1 LHPTLL
7 VVSAVENPCDWI
19 LKLNMSDSP
28 KEDPSSVDLLETL
41 AAGPLKV
48 GATPPRPG
56 LAGAFERDGKGLLK
70 HPLFPWVGRWMMIG
84 LLVALTYSA
93 FFGPRD
99 PRLNFATVMS
109 WVVWW
114 PLLAISYLVIG
125 RVWCAVCPMGALS
138 DIVHRKIG
146 LNLKAPELFKKR
158 WLVAVILGIAIL
170 YQAWIEEVTRASV
183 SPLITGF
190 ILWSFTIGAVVSGL
204 VFERWTWCRHL
215 CPLGAWS
222 GVFAMSSVVEV
233 RADPN
238 VCLANR
244 CKGIYCYFGRD
255 NYPGCPFHQV
265 PKIMETNR
273 YCSTCGNCLKACP
286 NDAISIRLRPP
297 GREFV
302 TQKKEVPENALIAVV
317 AIGVVAFQGF
327 VMTEPWAALHQL
339 AAALPLLSN
348 DAILYGGLISV
359 CVGLAVGL
367 FYLASQIFARLT
379 RQSHHAEM
387 GRFGLAFLPL
397 ALLTHI
403 GHNLGHLFKGYALV
417 PGALARLVGQ
427 LPQSAVEGAPN
438 FWLWQ
443 TLEIG
448 LVLLGLAISVWAIW
462 RICGLAKVNCSRP
475 LATAPY
481 VILAGLYSTFFITL
495 FALPMVARVS

>member
-1 LHPTLL
+1 MNNIPEDDQSSKHLL
-7 VVSAVENPCDWI
+7 KVLTS
-19 LKLNMSDSP
+19 
-28 KEDPSSVDLLETL
+28 
-41 AAGPLKV
+41 GPLQV
-48 GATPPRPG
+48 GETPPRPG
-56 LAGAFERDGKGLLK
+56 VTGLFERQGKRLLK
-70 HPLFPWVGRWMMIG
+70 NPLFPWIGRWFMVGFLI
-84 LLVALTYSA
+84 VLTYAA

-109 WVVWW
+109 WIVWW

-138 DIVHRKIG
+138 DILHRRIG
-146 LNLKAPELFKKR
+146 LNLKAPDFFKKR
-158 WLVAVILGIAIL
+158 WLVAVLLSIAIL
-170 YQAWIEEVTRASV
+170 YQAWIEEVTRAAV

-190 ILWSFTIGAVVSGL
+190 ILWGFTIGAVVSGL

-238 VCLANR
+238 VCLSNH

-255 NYPGCPFHQV
+255 DLPGCPFHQV

-286 NDAISIRLRPP
+286 NDAISIRLRVP
-297 GREFV
+297 GGEFV
-302 TQKKEVPENALIAVV
+302 SQKKEMLENALIGVV

-327 VMTEPWAALHQL
+327 VMTEPWVKLRERAASLSV
-339 AAALPLLSN
+339 LSN
-348 DAILYGGLISV
+348 DAILYGLIILV

-367 FYLASQIFARLT
+367 FYLTSLIYARVT
-379 RQSHHAEM
+379 HQPFTHEIT
-387 GRFGLAFLPL
+387 RFGFAFLPL

-403 GHNLGHLFKGYALV
+403 GHNLGHLFNGYTLV
-417 PGALARLVGQ
+417 PGALAGLVGK
-427 LPQSAVEGAPN
+427 LPKTALQSAPD

-443 TLEIG
+443 ALEIAMVFVG
-448 LVLLGLAISVWAIW
+448 LLISVWAVR
-462 RICGLAKVNCSRP
+462 RICNAKKVNCSRS
-475 LATAPY
+475 LAAAPY
-481 VILAGLYSTFFITL
+481 VVLATLFALVFIIL
-495 FALPMVARVS
+495 FALPMVTRV

>member
-1 LHPTLL
+1 MDKEP
-7 VVSAVENPCDWI
+7 EN
-19 LKLNMSDSP
+19 SQ
-28 KEDPSSVDLLETL
+28 SSIALLEAL
-41 AAGPLKV
+41 AAGPLKT

-56 LAGAFERDGKGLLK
+56 LTGAFEHYGKILLK
-70 HPLFPWVGRWMMIG
+70 NPLFPWVGRWMLIG
-84 LLVALTYSA
+84 FLVVLTYAA
-93 FFGPRD
+93 FFGPSD

-114 PLLAISYLVIG
+114 PLLAISYLVVG

-138 DIVHRKIG
+138 DIIHRRIG

-158 WLVAVILGIAIL
+158 WLVAVLLGIAIL
-170 YQAWIEEVTRASV
+170 YQAWIEEVTRAAV
-183 SPLITGF
+183 SPFVTGF
-190 ILWSFTIGAVVSGL
+190 ILWGFTIGAVVSGL

-255 NYPGCPFHQV
+255 DLPGCPFHQV

-286 NDAISIRLRPP
+286 NDAINISLRIP
-297 GREFV
+297 GGEFV
-302 TQKKEVPENALIAVV
+302 TQKKEMLENALIGVV
-317 AIGVVAFQGF
+317 AIGVVVFQGL
-327 VMTEPWAALHQL
+327 VMTDPWVALREQAAS
-339 AAALPLLSN
+339 LPLLSN
-348 DAILYGGLISV
+348 DAILYGLLILA

-367 FYLASQIFARLT
+367 FYLTSQIYVRLT
-379 RQSHHAEM
+379 RQSYNTEM
-387 GRFGLAFLPL
+387 SRFGFAFLPL

-403 GHNLGHLFKGYALV
+403 GHNLGHLFNGYALI
-417 PGALARLVGQ
+417 PGALAGLIGK
-427 LPQSAVEGAPN
+427 LPQTTAEGVPN

-443 TLEIG
+443 ALEIAM
-448 LVLLGLAISVWAIW
+448 VFVGLAISIWAIR
-462 RICGLAKVNCSRP
+462 RICGVAKVNCPRP
-475 LATAPY
+475 LASAPY
-481 VILAGLYSTFFITL
+481 ILLAMLYAAVLIVL
-495 FALPMVARVS
+495 FALPMVSRV

>member
-1 LHPTLL
+1 
-7 VVSAVENPCDWI
+7 
-19 LKLNMSDSP
+19 MSDPP
-28 KEDPSSVDLLETL
+28 KDNPQSIILLETL

-56 LAGAFERDGKGLLK
+56 LMGAFEHYGKRLLK
-70 HPLFPWVGRWMMIG
+70 HPFFPWVGRWMMIG
-84 LLVALTYSA
+84 FLIALAYSA

-114 PLLAISYLVIG
+114 PLLAISYLVVG

-138 DIVHRKIG
+138 DIVHRRIG

-158 WLVAVILGIAIL
+158 WLVAVLLGIAIL

-238 VCLANR
+238 VCLANH

-255 NYPGCPFHQV
+255 DLPGCPFHQV

-297 GREFV
+297 SREFV
-302 TQKKEVPENALIAVV
+302 TQKKEVLENALISVV
-317 AIGVVAFQGF
+317 AIGVVIFQGL
-327 VMTEPWAALHQL
+327 VMTEPWATLREY
-339 AAALPLLSN
+339 AAASLPLLSN
-348 DAILYGGLISV
+348 DAVLYGALILA
-359 CVGLAVGL
+359 CVGLATGL
-367 FYLASQIFARLT
+367 FFLASQIYARLT
-379 RQSHHAEM
+379 HQSCHAEM
-387 GRFGLAFLPL
+387 CRFGFAFLPL

-403 GHNLGHLFKGYALV
+403 GHNLGHLFNGYALV
-417 PGALARLVGQ
+417 PGALAGLVGK
-427 LPQSAVEGAPN
+427 LPQAAAEGAPN
-438 FWLWQ
+438 LWLWQ
-443 TLEIG
+443 VLEIG
-448 LVLLGLAISVWAIW
+448 LVVVGLIISVWAIR
-462 RICGLAKVNCSRP
+462 RICGAAKGNCPRP

-481 VILAGLYSTFFITL
+481 MMLAILYAAVFIAL
-495 FALPMVARVS
+495 FALPMVTRVS